1 MDDIT
6 DRLLPW
12 SELKQIVP
20 YSRVHV
26 GRLERSG
33 LFPQRIVVGIGRA
46 ARVAWLASEVRDW
59 LTEKANSRRQ
69 GQTGPPSS

>member
-1 MDDIT
+1 MEDII

-12 SELKQIVP
+12 SELELIVP

-33 LFPQRIVVGIGRA
+33 LFPQRIVVGAGRA
-46 ARVAWLASEVRDW
+46 ARVAWLASEVRAW
-59 LTEKANSRRQ
+59 LAEKANSRSQIDR
-69 GQTGPPSS
+69 

>member
-1 MDDIT
+1 MDDIN

-12 SELKQIVP
+12 SELERIVP

-33 LFPQRIVVGIGRA
+33 LFPQHIVVGVGRA
-46 ARVAWLASEVRDW
+46 ARVAWLASEVREW
-59 LTEKANSRRQ
+59 LAEKAASRHK
-69 GQTGPPSS
+69 GQTGPPDG

>member
-1 MDDIT
+1 MDDID

-12 SELKQIVP
+12 SELKRIVP

-33 LFPQRIVVGIGRA
+33 HFPQHIGQSAQRTNRA
-46 ARVAWLASEVRDW
+46 
-59 LTEKANSRRQ
+59 T
-69 GQTGPPSS
+69 